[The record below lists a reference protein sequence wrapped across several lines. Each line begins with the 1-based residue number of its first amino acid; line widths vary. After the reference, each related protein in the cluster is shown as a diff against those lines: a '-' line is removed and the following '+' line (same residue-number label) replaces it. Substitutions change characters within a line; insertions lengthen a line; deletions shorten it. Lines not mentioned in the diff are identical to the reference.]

1 VGERLAR
8 AVVPVPA
15 VCVPVPERLT
25 VCGLPLALSVM
36 LSEAVRLPLA
46 EGVNFTLIVQ
56 LAPAATELPHVLVC
70 AKLLALAPVS
80 AMLVMLSVAPPL
92 FVSVTAWALLVVPSA
107 WLANVMLG
115 GDKLAVGCA
124 TPVPDSGM
132 LIVGLL
138 ALLMIDMVPVTLPPT
153 AGANLTLK
161 VA

>member
-1 VGERLAR
+1 
-8 AVVPVPA
+8 
-15 VCVPVPERLT
+15 
-25 VCGLPLALSVM
+25 
-36 LSEAVRLPLA
+36 
-46 EGVNFTLIVQ
+46 
-56 LAPAATELPHVLVC
+56 
-70 AKLLALAPVS
+70 
-80 AMLVMLSVAPPL
+80 
-92 FVSVTAWALLVVPSA
+92 
-107 WLANVMLG
+107 MLG